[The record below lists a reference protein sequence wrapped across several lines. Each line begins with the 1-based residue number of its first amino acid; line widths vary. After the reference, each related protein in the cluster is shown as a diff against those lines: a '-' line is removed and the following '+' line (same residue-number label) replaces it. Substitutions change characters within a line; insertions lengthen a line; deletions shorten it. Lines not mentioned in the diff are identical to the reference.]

1 MSCVTLQREAR
12 LSLQL
17 LEDAEAGLRRARSLV
32 DTFRDPSDASGPN
45 VDIAALLS
53 LTTGSRTAEEV
64 RGDAGRARAFAR
76 SCDRASRSLD
86 HNEAELDGYLTG
98 LDASAA
104 PPAAGAGP
112 ASRIAGSLRRVVVG

>member
-53 LTTGSRTAEEV
+53 LTTGSRTAEV